1 MFGNNS
7 DKMYNKPPNTRAC
20 CTFCLIINKLT
31 TIRMTL
37 KIIIPLFIVVTFTSC
52 NNNDAANNVSL
63 NYEDSILQ
71 SKVYIDDYEKLP
83 LSCSEIL
90 KNKIEG
96 FYTRDEKDSISNI
109 YSIKARLYQDHY
121 SKRESDLIEKFSL
134 FIYRSDTVENIHFGV
149 RQRTSDIIFLNELK
163 LTEFKTVLTKEE
175 HVVFSANLAVVE
187 KLGCV
192 NLDMEE
198 NLSNEDETYRSIST
212 FENNESYLWVVDSIQ
227 ANPRKKSLFSDI
239 DTFRVVDNKYI
250 ISTDTNLE
258 FFFANYEINLIAST
272 DTVVGRFISYAD
284 NYRILLEEQEDSHP
298 WIYLKRLK

>member
-1 MFGNNS
+1 
-7 DKMYNKPPNTRAC
+7 
-20 CTFCLIINKLT
+20 
-31 TIRMTL
+31 MTL